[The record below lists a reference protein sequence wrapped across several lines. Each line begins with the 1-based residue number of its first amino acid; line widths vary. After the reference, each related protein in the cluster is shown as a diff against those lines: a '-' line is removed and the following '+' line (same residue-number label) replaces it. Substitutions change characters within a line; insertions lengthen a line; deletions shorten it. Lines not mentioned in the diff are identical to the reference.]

1 MIKIIP
7 LSRHKKYNKT
17 NEKSMKKPK
26 KVLVAM
32 SGGVDSSVTA
42 ALLKKKGYDLIGIYL
57 NFWSDPT
64 IFENED
70 LVKFPQNKCCSIES
84 LNNAR
89 QIAAKLDIPFYV
101 LNVKD
106 RFKKQIVDYFID
118 TYRICRTPNPCVECN
133 RNIKFGFLLERMKQL
148 KCDYIATGHF
158 ARVKK
163 RGDIYSLYM
172 GNDQIKDQSYFLY
185 TLTQNKLKHILF
197 PVGGY
202 TKSKVKKLAKK
213 FGYKST
219 AEKKESQGV
228 CFFPDKKYEDFL
240 KRHFDESVLKQG
252 PIETVKGEKIG
263 THKGLQLFTVGQ
275 RKGIEIGGEEKPW
288 YVVSLDYK
296 RNALIVGKDEELYQD
311 KFTVNELT
319 FTEKEMPDGKHKVN
333 ARIRYRFPPQ
343 EAVFDKKGDHG
354 EIIFK
359 KPQRAITPGQSVVFY
374 NRKRVLGGGIIKEV
388 ML

>member
-1 MIKIIP
+1 
-7 LSRHKKYNKT
+7 
-17 NEKSMKKPK
+17 MKKPK

-32 SGGVDSSVTA
+32 SGGVDSSVSA
-42 ALLKKKGYDLIGIYL
+42 ALLKRKGYELVGVYM

-64 IFENED
+64 VFEDQD

-89 QIAAKLDIPFYV
+89 KIANELDIPFYV

-118 TYRICRTPNPCVECN
+118 TYRMCRTPNPCVECN

-148 KCDYIATGHF
+148 NCDYVATGHF
-158 ARVKK
+158 AQIKK
-163 RGDIYSLYM
+163 KGSIFSLYM
-172 GNDQIKDQSYFLY
+172 GKDKIKDQSYFLY
-185 TLTQNKLKHILF
+185 TLNQEKLKHILF
-197 PVGGY
+197 PVGSF
-202 TKSKVKKLAKK
+202 TKEKVKKLARKYGFKK
-213 FGYKST
+213 T

-240 KRHFDESVLKQG
+240 KRHFDDSILKTG
-252 PIETVKGEKIG
+252 PILTTKGEKIG
-263 THKGLQLFTVGQ
+263 KHKGLQLFTVGQ

-296 RNALIVGKDEELYQD
+296 QNALIVGKNHELFQK
-311 KFTVNELT
+311 KFTVGNLT
-319 FTEKEMPDGKHKVN
+319 FTENDLKNGEYKIS

-343 EAVFDKKGDHG
+343 KAVLTKTNNSAVIVF
-354 EIIFK
+354 EE
-359 KPQRAITPGQSVVFY
+359 PQRAITPGQSVVFY
-374 NRKRVLGGGIIKEV
+374 SRNRVLGGGIIEQV
-388 ML
+388 MV